1 MRLYA
6 GALQAVDPGSAHVEP
21 EGAFALGLTETGRV
35 RHDTGVWHNR
45 CLTWGLAGT
54 AVDKEARKKFSM
66 FVCNS
71 LSIET
76 PVSSDEDLTLHDWAI
91 DLDTGLWVR
100 WGTVKEDEA
109 KHLGQVAQVPLSTPM
124 NTHAER

>member
-1 MRLYA
+1 M
-6 GALQAVDPGSAHVEP
+6 
-21 EGAFALGLTETGRV
+21 
-35 RHDTGVWHNR
+35 
-45 CLTWGLAGT
+45 
-54 AVDKEARKKFSM
+54 DKEARKKFSM

>member
-1 MRLYA
+1 
-6 GALQAVDPGSAHVEP
+6 
-21 EGAFALGLTETGRV
+21 
-35 RHDTGVWHNR
+35 
-45 CLTWGLAGT
+45 
-54 AVDKEARKKFSM
+54 VDKEARKKFSM